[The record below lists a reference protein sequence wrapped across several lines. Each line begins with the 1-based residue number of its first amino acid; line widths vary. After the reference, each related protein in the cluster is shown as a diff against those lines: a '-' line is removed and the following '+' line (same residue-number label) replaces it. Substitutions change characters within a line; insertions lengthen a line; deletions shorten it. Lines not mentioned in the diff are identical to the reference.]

1 VSDATPVPSP
11 APAAAI
17 RTRRL
22 GNTDLSVG
30 EVALG
35 TWGLCAESYGRVF
48 PDQRER
54 TLSRAIDQGFT
65 VFDMAPSWGEDGA
78 SEREV
83 AKAVGDRRAQMTYV
97 TRAGQAPGEHGLSP
111 AFGAAQLEAECE
123 ASLRRLGTDRIDVW
137 LLHEPSETELRF
149 DETRATAEKLKQT
162 GKVRAWGASVSQLD
176 TARAALEAG
185 VEVLC
190 VPFSLLRQELVRE
203 LASDVSARGVGL
215 LVHSVLGYGLLAGRW
230 GPKKRFLNED
240 HRSQRWLPE
249 TLAERVQQVTELRYL
264 VQGPVLS
271 LAAASVRFA
280 LAHDVVSCA
289 VLGPRTPGQV
299 EAAVQGLAGEP
310 YLPEELLVRAKRR
323 T

>member
-1 VSDATPVPSP
+1 MTEA
-11 APAAAI
+11 APESTI
-17 RTRRL
+17 RTRKL
-22 GNTDLSVG
+22 GTTGLTLG
-30 EVALG
+30 EIAMG
-35 TWGLCAESYGRVF
+35 TWGLCAEAYGRVF

-54 TLSRAIDQGFT
+54 TLARAVDQGIT
-65 VFDMAPSWGEDGA
+65 VFDMAPSWGQDGA

-83 AKAVGDRRAQMTYV
+83 AKAVGARREQVTYI
-97 TRAGQAPGEHGLSP
+97 TRAGQAHFEHGLVP

-123 ASLRRLGTDRIDVW
+123 ASLTRLGTDRIDVW
-137 LLHEPSETELRF
+137 LLHEPSETELRH
-149 DETRATAEKLKQT
+149 DETRGTAEKLKQA

-190 VPFSLLRQELVRE
+190 LPFSLLRQELLRE
-203 LASDVSARGVGL
+203 LDADLTARGVGVL
-215 LVHSVLGYGLLAGRW
+215 AHSVLGYGVLAGRW

-249 TLAERVQQVTELRYL
+249 SLAERVQQASELRYL

-271 LAAASVRFA
+271 LSSAALRFV
-280 LAHDVVSCA
+280 LAHEVVSCA

-299 EAAVQGLAGEP
+299 EAAVQALAGEP
-310 YLPEELLVRAKRR
+310 YLPEDLLARAKRQR
-323 T
+323 

>member
-1 VSDATPVPSP
+1 VSEAVPVPPP
-11 APAAAI
+11 APATQL

-22 GNTDLSVG
+22 GNTGLTLG

-35 TWGLCAESYGRVF
+35 TWGLCGESYGRVF

-54 TLSRAIDQGFT
+54 TLARAIDQGFT

-83 AKAVGDRRAQMTYV
+83 AKAVGERREQTTYI

-123 ASLRRLGTDRIDVW
+123 ASLRRLATDRIEVW
-137 LLHEPSETELRF
+137 LLHEPSETELRM
-149 DETRATAEKLKQT
+149 DETRGAAEKLKQA

-176 TARAALEAG
+176 TARSALEAG

-190 VPFSLLRQELVRE
+190 VPFNLLRQELVRE
-203 LASDVSARGVGL
+203 LAADVSARGVGL
-215 LVHSVLGYGLLAGRW
+215 IVHSVLGYGLLAGRW

-240 HRSQRWLPE
+240 HRSQRWLPD
-249 TLAERVQQVTELRYL
+249 TLAERVQQTSDLRYL

-271 LAAASVRFA
+271 LASASVRFA

-310 YLPEELLVRAKRR
+310 YLPEELLARARKRP
-323 T
+323 